1 MKKSIAMRRVWI
13 AIGSLAMAA
22 VTVDALSVAP
32 NKFGVS
38 VASNTRGSSSR
49 PTRLPPLPATTTTFL
64 RSTRLS
70 MSADTTN
77 SGDNNPSI
85 NIRDRVKSTLYQISH
100 KIRGSRASSK
110 REQFRKK
117 FASLA
122 MAFSALFFISTGR
135 HADLFDSQQQS
146 PSSMAGSAASA
157 SSVIARGGGTT
168 TASNVASKSGILN
181 SIMTRAKHSTRQNDQ
196 PPLSPVDRTI
206 VNQWDEIR
214 GGAAKVATKNTNANA
229 VGELSTQ
236 TRKTFRDAL
245 ADLRKYMSGA
255 KSDTL
260 ILLFATA
267 MITPLCKMAGTSP
280 ILGFLAAGMLLGPN
294 GFGAISEIHTTEH
307 LAELGI
313 VFFLFEMGIELSVE
327 RLKSMKKDVFGL
339 GLSQYTITAIVLGL
353 AAKFFGGLSG
363 PASVVVGGALSL
375 SSSAFVL
382 QLIKDKKELATRFG
396 KASFGVLLLQDLA
409 VVPLLVATPILAG
422 SGSMAGALGGAF
434 VKAAMALSGIA
445 LAGRFALNPLFKTV
459 AAANSQEAFLGVI
472 LLTALGMSFLTEGLG
487 LSNTLGA
494 FLAGVLLSETKYR
507 YQVEADIAPFRGIL
521 LGLFFVTVGFEIDV
535 GLIANNLPVVSAI
548 VAGILGIKAGILT
561 AVSKAFGLSGSTA
574 IRTGL
579 VLSQGGEFAFVAFG
593 LAKSLGILDVAT
605 TKMLLTC
612 VSLTMAL
619 TPFLDEMGGKIAKK
633 MEEGNDFTHYMGQ
646 DDEALEITASESN
659 SDGFVVVVGY
669 GIVGKVVCDLLD
681 KKFIKYVGMEKDPKK
696 AIQARNKG
704 LPVFFGDVGR
714 PEVAEA
720 FNVDKAKAVI
730 VTISD
735 KAEATR
741 AVIALRRMYP
751 EKSIFARAK
760 DADHAKRLQ
769 STLDVAAMVP
779 ILPEDNLLLT
789 LPFGGA
795 VLRSLGAPP
804 EEVNSILAEKRK
816 ELLSGKELEKFEEE
830 TVLAQLGVEKPEEKP
845 EENDFTSEKIEA
857 ESTLDTMEESTL
869 DTDTKEQ
876 ATAVVE
882 KEDTEE
888 LKPLVAAVVEANSSP
903 KPKKKEVEVEDEEVV
918 EIKEK
923 APEPL

>member
-1 MKKSIAMRRVWI
+1 
-13 AIGSLAMAA
+13 
-22 VTVDALSVAP
+22 
-32 NKFGVS
+32 
-38 VASNTRGSSSR
+38 
-49 PTRLPPLPATTTTFL
+49 
-64 RSTRLS
+64 
-70 MSADTTN
+70 
-77 SGDNNPSI
+77 
-85 NIRDRVKSTLYQISH
+85 
-100 KIRGSRASSK
+100 
-110 REQFRKK
+110 
-117 FASLA
+117 
-122 MAFSALFFISTGR
+122 
-135 HADLFDSQQQS
+135 
-146 PSSMAGSAASA
+146 
-157 SSVIARGGGTT
+157 
-168 TASNVASKSGILN
+168 
-181 SIMTRAKHSTRQNDQ
+181 
-196 PPLSPVDRTI
+196 
-206 VNQWDEIR
+206 
-214 GGAAKVATKNTNANA
+214 
-229 VGELSTQ
+229 
-236 TRKTFRDAL
+236 
-245 ADLRKYMSGA
+245 
-255 KSDTL
+255 
-260 ILLFATA
+260 
-267 MITPLCKMAGTSP
+267 
-280 ILGFLAAGMLLGPN
+280 
-294 GFGAISEIHTTEH
+294 
-307 LAELGI
+307 
-313 VFFLFEMGIELSVE
+313 
-327 RLKSMKKDVFGL
+327 
-339 GLSQYTITAIVLGL
+339 
-353 AAKFFGGLSG
+353 
-363 PASVVVGGALSL
+363 
-375 SSSAFVL
+375 VL

-422 SGSMAGALGGAF
+422 SGSMAGALGSAF

-561 AVSKAFGLSGSTA
+561 GVSKAFGLSGSTA

-659 SDGFVVVVGY
+659 PDGFVVVVGY

-720 FNVDKAKAVI
+720 FNVGKAKAVI

-795 VLRSLGAPP
+795 VLRSLGAPA

-845 EENDFTSEKIEA
+845 EEEDSTSEKIEA
-857 ESTLDTMEESTL
+857 ESTLDTMEESSL
-869 DTDTKEQ
+869 DTDMKEQ
-876 ATAVVE
+876 AIAAVE

-903 KPKKKEVEVEDEEVV
+903 KPKKKEVEVEDEEAA

-923 APEPL
+923 EPEPL

>member
-1 MKKSIAMRRVWI
+1 
-13 AIGSLAMAA
+13 
-22 VTVDALSVAP
+22 
-32 NKFGVS
+32 
-38 VASNTRGSSSR
+38 
-49 PTRLPPLPATTTTFL
+49 
-64 RSTRLS
+64 
-70 MSADTTN
+70 
-77 SGDNNPSI
+77 
-85 NIRDRVKSTLYQISH
+85 
-100 KIRGSRASSK
+100 
-110 REQFRKK
+110 
-117 FASLA
+117 
-122 MAFSALFFISTGR
+122 
-135 HADLFDSQQQS
+135 
-146 PSSMAGSAASA
+146 
-157 SSVIARGGGTT
+157 
-168 TASNVASKSGILN
+168 
-181 SIMTRAKHSTRQNDQ
+181 
-196 PPLSPVDRTI
+196 
-206 VNQWDEIR
+206 
-214 GGAAKVATKNTNANA
+214 
-229 VGELSTQ
+229 
-236 TRKTFRDAL
+236 
-245 ADLRKYMSGA
+245 
-255 KSDTL
+255 
-260 ILLFATA
+260 
-267 MITPLCKMAGTSP
+267 
-280 ILGFLAAGMLLGPN
+280 
-294 GFGAISEIHTTEH
+294 
-307 LAELGI
+307 
-313 VFFLFEMGIELSVE
+313 
-327 RLKSMKKDVFGL
+327 
-339 GLSQYTITAIVLGL
+339 
-353 AAKFFGGLSG
+353 
-363 PASVVVGGALSL
+363 
-375 SSSAFVL
+375 
-382 QLIKDKKELATRFG
+382 
-396 KASFGVLLLQDLA
+396 
-409 VVPLLVATPILAG
+409 
-422 SGSMAGALGGAF
+422 
-434 VKAAMALSGIA
+434 
-445 LAGRFALNPLFKTV
+445 
-459 AAANSQEAFLGVI
+459 
-472 LLTALGMSFLTEGLG
+472 
-487 LSNTLGA
+487 
-494 FLAGVLLSETKYR
+494 
-507 YQVEADIAPFRGIL
+507 
-521 LGLFFVTVGFEIDV
+521 
-535 GLIANNLPVVSAI
+535 
-548 VAGILGIKAGILT
+548 
-561 AVSKAFGLSGSTA
+561 
-574 IRTGL
+574 
-579 VLSQGGEFAFVAFG
+579 
-593 LAKSLGILDVAT
+593 
-605 TKMLLTC
+605 
-612 VSLTMAL
+612 
-619 TPFLDEMGGKIAKK
+619 MGGKIAKK